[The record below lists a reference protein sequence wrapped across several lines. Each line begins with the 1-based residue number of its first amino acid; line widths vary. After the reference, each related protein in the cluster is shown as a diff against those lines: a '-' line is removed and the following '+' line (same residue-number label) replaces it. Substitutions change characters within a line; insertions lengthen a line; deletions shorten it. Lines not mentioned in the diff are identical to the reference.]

1 MTQRLRQGSMSGGDW
16 EKVSS
21 ALAAGSLA
29 ILPSDTVYGL
39 ACLAADPDAIEKIYR
54 VKGRP
59 ADKPLALVFSRVES
73 IGGLVPGLPEKI
85 RDAVGRLLPGP
96 VTAIIPFEE
105 GTAGIEVRGAGS
117 AGVRVI
123 PPPAGDLY
131 RLLPEPLAVTS
142 ANLSGTT
149 DPVAVDEV
157 SAAIMDA
164 CEYAVDA
171 GRLDSRTPSTV
182 IDLRPLAAGGPP
194 VILRQGAM
202 SAAEIQ
208 GRLGLKGCL

>member
-1 MTQRLRQGSMSGGDW
+1 MSGGDW
-16 EKVSS
+16 ERVSA
-21 ALAAGSLA
+21 ALDAGSLA

-39 ACLAADPDAIEKIYR
+39 ACLASDAGAIEKIYQ

-73 IGGLVPGLPEKI
+73 IGELVPDLPEKI
-85 RDAVGRLLPGP
+85 REAIGRLLPGP
-96 VTAIIPFEE
+96 VTAIIHFEE

-117 AGVRVI
+117 VGVRVI

-142 ANLSGTT
+142 ANVSGTT
-149 DPVAVDEV
+149 DPVAADEV
-157 SAAIMDA
+157 PAAIMEA
-164 CEYAVDA
+164 CEYAVEG

-182 IDLRPLAAGGPP
+182 IDLRPLAAGRPP

-208 GRLGLKGCL
+208 ERLGLKGCL